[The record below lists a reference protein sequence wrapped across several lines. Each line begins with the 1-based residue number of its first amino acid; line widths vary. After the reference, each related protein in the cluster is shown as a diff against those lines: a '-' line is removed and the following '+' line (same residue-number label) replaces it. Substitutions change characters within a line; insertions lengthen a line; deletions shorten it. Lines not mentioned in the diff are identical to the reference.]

1 MKLLIDTE
9 QFMPVEYRKLVE
21 PITKALKEHKKKAGN
36 LPVGFS
42 EVTKLG
48 RKTKEL
54 YVSK

>member
-1 MKLLIDTE
+1 MKILIDTD
-9 QFMPVEYRKLVE
+9 QFMPKKYRDLVKPLVSE
-21 PITKALKEHKKKAGN
+21 LDEHKKRAGN

>member
-9 QFMPVEYRKLVE
+9 LFMPSEYTTLVHDLLMALRQHKL
-21 PITKALKEHKKKAGN
+21 KHGN
-36 LPVGFS
+36 LPAGFS